1 MNAYEATKRMYA
13 ISEELEQLGTK
24 LGLTS
29 RIDERDRIE
38 KDINILEV
46 EFFNLK
52 HKMERI
58 RLIE

>member
-29 RIDERDRIE
+29 RIDDRDRIE

-58 RLIE
+58 RVD